1 MRRRR
6 RFRSR
11 RDGYVSSVWVD
22 AETEGTP
29 TVLPGG
35 DCWDDRNEIEQEF
48 GALPGFEQLDAAE
61 VHPGADETWYD
72 GIDADC
78 DGGDD
83 FDQDGDGHAS
93 SIHRDGK
100 SAVGDDCFDAIGDPF
115 ENAAGLVPGDVNPSA
130 KDACYDA
137 TDADCDG
144 ASDWDCDGD
153 GFLVDVDCDD
163 TDPTASPGGSEI
175 WYDGVDQDCDGND
188 ADKDHDGYAKDDYEG
203 DVFAPGTEGGDCWD
217 NPAEPWPP
225 LNGLAALTPPMVHPG
240 VAIDVF
246 YDGIDAD
253 CDGSNEFDADLDGY
267 ATDEWAAASGAYGPD
282 CDDEL
287 DTVHPGTDE
296 TCATAYDDD
305 CDDDANDVGADECD
319 DYFYDGDGDGHGV
332 SGGAPQCTCG
342 YALWSAS
349 DTVDCVDTDASIY
362 TGAPEIVDNGID
374 ENCDGNETCYADADG
389 DSYRP
394 DSGTVLSL
402 ADMDCTDP
410 GEAETSTPPDDCDDE
425 EFLVNPGASEVCDN
439 GIDDNCNDT
448 ADTCPSTGEIGVETA
463 AHTVIRGALADTELA
478 RNLATGDVDGDGTL
492 DAIFSALP
500 SDTAYLFLGPLTTSV
515 DTDAASITVAGV
527 ADARF
532 GASFVIGP
540 DLGGDVGGDLAI
552 GFPLADGEGHAFVFF
567 DPEPDTLDA
576 GAADITL
583 EGGTDDLLGAAL
595 AAGDWNDDGAPDL
608 AVGAS
613 ADDTSA
619 TDTGAVLI
627 FDGPLSDT
635 IVFTQLQ
642 GAATDDWAGSALAAG
657 DVNGDGVDDLV
668 IGAPGSTAAG
678 TLPAPST

>member
-1 MRRRR
+1 MLAY
-6 RFRSR
+6 FLAFGCANQWVALDADGDGWTVGAGDCWDEPALHGELEGSEIHPEAPDVPYDGVDADCAGDDDFDHDG
-11 RDGYVSSVWVD
+11 DGYVSSVWVD

-61 VHPGADETWYD
+61 VHPGAEETWYD

-93 SIHRDGK
+93 AIHRDGK

-163 TDPTASPGGSEI
+163 TDPTASPGGNEI

-203 DVFAPGTEGGDCWD
+203 DVVAPGTEGGDCWD

-253 CDGSNEFDADLDGY
+253 CDGSERFDRGRRI
-267 ATDEWAAASGAYGPD
+267 ATERMGSRPRRHGRLRRHARRRCTRRPTRRAPLRTTTTATTTPTTSVPTSATTTSTTGTATATASVEALRSARAGTRCGAHR
-282 CDDEL
+282 
-287 DTVHPGTDE
+287 TRS
-296 TCATAYDDD
+296 TAYD
-305 CDDDANDVGADECD
+305 
-319 DYFYDGDGDGHGV
+319 
-332 SGGAPQCTCG
+332 
-342 YALWSAS
+342 
-349 DTVDCVDTDASIY
+349 TDATIY

-463 AHTVIRGALADTELA
+463 AHTVIRGALADTELGAEPRDRRCRRGRNA
-478 RNLATGDVDGDGTL
+478 RC
-492 DAIFSALP
+492 
-500 SDTAYLFLGPLTTSV
+500 
-515 DTDAASITVAGV
+515 
-527 ADARF
+527 
-532 GASFVIGP
+532 
-540 DLGGDVGGDLAI
+540 
-552 GFPLADGEGHAFVFF
+552 
-567 DPEPDTLDA
+567 
-576 GAADITL
+576 
-583 EGGTDDLLGAAL
+583 DLLRTAERHGVPVPRAV
-595 AAGDWNDDGAPDL
+595 DDERGHRR
-608 AVGAS
+608 
-613 ADDTSA
+613 
-619 TDTGAVLI
+619 
-627 FDGPLSDT
+627 
-635 IVFTQLQ
+635 
-642 GAATDDWAGSALAAG
+642 
-657 DVNGDGVDDLV
+657 GVDHRGGRGGRTVRRVVRDRSGSRRRRRGRPGDRISSGRWGGPCVRLLRS
-668 IGAPGSTAAG
+668 GAGNARCWGRRHHARRRHRRPPRCRARRR
-678 TLPAPST
+678 